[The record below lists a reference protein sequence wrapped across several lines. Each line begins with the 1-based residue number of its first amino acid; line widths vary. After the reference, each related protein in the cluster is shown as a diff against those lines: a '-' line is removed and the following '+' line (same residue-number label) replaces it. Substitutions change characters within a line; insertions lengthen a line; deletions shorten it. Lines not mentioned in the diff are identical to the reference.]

1 MCFVYLR
8 MALKITVPVC
18 ILLLNAIACDPED
31 LQVEAGDSPV
41 ESSLAAAP
49 YDETELPAAPL
60 VDTVALG
67 NDVKVSFFELL
78 DGSVGVLVEGPATSH
93 LTEELRA
100 VNTVMSA
107 ANGADE
113 AVAMMLELGDALAA
127 GPAMPRNEDLHGNID
142 GAPQSATGS
151 SLDQLRGPLRPTA
164 LACDGVD
171 AFDWAAGWHS
181 ANQGNCDTFTRPNG
195 DDQHFEGDDLIAYAG
210 HVVAISGSVFW
221 DIRLQNWGVS
231 GWYWGLQSYA
241 IPQGTQAYWYMSRIT
256 NDFNLTTRVEVT
268 SSSATFNHDFARCHD
283 YRHRVVNAG
292 SSVYGGCK
300 INLNGTQVH
309 VNDLNFVASDPS
321 NIPTVIPW

>member
-1 MCFVYLR
+1 MGSTLDELR
-8 MALKITVPVC
+8 FLDDDMLGFGSSVHPDSPYKLLAIDLDGTLLGRDGVPHAADRAAVARLRAAGIPTTIC
-18 ILLLNAIACDPED
+18 TGRLYSGSRDIARTMGIEGPIAC
-31 LQVEAGDSPV
+31 V
-41 ESSLAAAP
+41 
-49 YDETELPAAPL
+49 
-60 VDTVALG
+60 
-67 NDVKVSFFELL
+67 
-78 DGSVGVLVEGPATSH
+78 
-93 LTEELRA
+93 
-100 VNTVMSA
+100 
-107 ANGADE
+107 
-113 AVAMMLELGDALAA
+113 
-127 GPAMPRNEDLHGNID
+127 D

-181 ANQGNCDTFTRPNG
+181 ANQGNCDTFTRVNG

-221 DIRLQNWGVS
+221 DIRLQNWGAS